1 LESVRFIILDVFFC
15 KKLIIGTNLDVLV
28 RIPIDRDLT
37 KSFTNISYRN
47 EAEDGDKRI
56 YFGPVTLYKFRIR
69 LLNDKGLLVDLNN
82 MDWSFSLLVNQIYQ
96 Y

>member
-1 LESVRFIILDVFFC
+1 MIYVHIGAGAGDLDAGAHF
-15 KKLIIGTNLDVLV
+15 
-28 RIPIDRDLT
+28 RDGFSEFV
-37 KSFTNISYRN
+37 KQND
-47 EAEDGDKRI
+47 DGDKRI

-82 MDWSFSLLVNQIYQ
+82 MDWSFSLLITQVYQ